1 MTNGCLQ
8 AWLSCSAGFSAAV
21 KAVLVTAGPA
31 VSSQGLAGNG
41 AAHGHR
47 GCHLAAVTAFVCHEW
62 AIKIV
67 PSLVCTCSNVL
78 AYGLLNPLLVILLL
92 LLTHRFHGVK
102 TNCSMPR
109 SKRDVLR
116 PRPHIAP
123 PFLCPS
129 GCAATK
135 LVAGLNTS
143 RLLRG
148 EVGAVLCQW
157 KSIICSYVPSG
168 RAAPQVGAGLPPF
181 AGAGSRNLFCLL

>member
-1 MTNGCLQ
+1 MTVG
-8 AWLSCSAGFSAAV
+8 A
-21 KAVLVTAGPA
+21 A
-31 VSSQGLAGNG
+31 VSSRGLVGNG
-41 AAHGHR
+41 AAHCHL

-67 PSLVCTCSNVL
+67 LSLVCTCSNVL
-78 AYGLLNPLLVILLL
+78 ACGLLSPVFVILLL
-92 LLTHRFHGVK
+92 LLTHHFHGVK
-102 TNCSMPR
+102 TDWSMPR
-109 SKRDVLR
+109 NKRDVLR

-135 LVAGLNTS
+135 LVAGLNTR

-148 EVGAVLCQW
+148 EVGAVLCCASW
-157 KSIICSYVPSG
+157 KSIICSHVPSG